1 MSDSNKYL
9 NLILEFLNL
18 NEIKSF
24 LSVKK
29 LRENKYNKY
38 YIYLILIINELSI
51 SKRNKKLISLK
62 IIY

>member
-51 SKRNKKLISLK
+51 SK
-62 IIY
+62 